1 MITDEQEQIINIQL
15 DMEKDLKAD
24 IYGDVYGHE
33 RWAEE
38 IYHLRKRL
46 KEATLIIEEARD
58 LQITGG
64 YLGQAESFVYGCEQF
79 LGIGKE

>member
-1 MITDEQEQIINIQL
+1 MSIEQIIEIQL

-38 IYHLRKRL
+38 IFNLRRRL
-46 KEATLIIEEARD
+46 AEANLLIDETLEY
-58 LQITGG
+58 LQTGG
-64 YLGQAESFVYGCEQF
+64 YLGQEAGLIYGCMKY
-79 LGIGKE
+79 LGKTNG